1 MGRIVV
7 GVDGSEPSKRA
18 LELAARQAH
27 LTGDLLQVV
36 TAWEL
41 PPLFASSSAAAVT
54 EIPVDLDLAGE
65 AEERLHRTID
75 EVLGAEHG
83 LELHTT
89 VVEGHPAPSLLDAAE
104 GADLVVVGSS
114 GHGEFAGMLL
124 GSVSM
129 YLATHSPCPV
139 LIARSKERPGS

>member
-1 MGRIVV
+1 VGRIVV
-7 GVDGSEPSKRA
+7 GVDSSEPSKRA
-18 LELAARQAH
+18 LELAARQAR

-36 TAWEL
+36 SAWEL
-41 PPLFASSSAAAVT
+41 PPLLSSGSASVVT
-54 EIPVDLDLAGE
+54 EIPLDLDLAGE
-65 AEERLHRTID
+65 AEERLSRTLD
-75 EVLGAEHG
+75 EVLGPEHG

-89 VVEGHPAPSLLDAAE
+89 VVEGHPAPALLEAAE

-139 LIARSKERPGS
+139 LIARGKERSDR